1 MYTLSVTLQTH
12 MCWGLQIGFKKAER
26 ERERERERNEEESD
40 IVILDFPFLY

>member
-12 MCWGLQIGFKKAER
+12 MCWGLQIGYKKAER
-26 ERERERERNEEESD
+26 ERERERHEEESD